1 MRAVVRNHL
10 VTLLLAMA
18 AATLSFAV
26 GTLVGNAFHVPGWFS
41 ALPLCFV
48 LVQLV
53 LKYGPDG
60 ER

>member
-1 MRAVVRNHL
+1 MS
-10 VTLLLAMA
+10 LAMS
-18 AATLSFAV
+18 AATVSFAV
-26 GTLVGNAFHVPGWFS
+26 GTFVENAFHLSGWFI

-60 ER
+60 GR